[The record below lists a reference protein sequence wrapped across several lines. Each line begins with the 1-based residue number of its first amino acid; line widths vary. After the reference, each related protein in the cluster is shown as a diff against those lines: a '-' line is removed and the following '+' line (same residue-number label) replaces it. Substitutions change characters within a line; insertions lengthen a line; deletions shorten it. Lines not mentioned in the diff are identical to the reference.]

1 MIPLA
6 NYNLYENFLSRG
18 FSPIVL
24 RSHPLH
30 PTRRFTMVTE
40 FSQWLAAM
48 ANDDFT
54 LINPMEAGMMDSAV
68 SVLDAESS
76 SLILQGMNKGI
87 YVFLYNF

>member
-1 MIPLA
+1 
-6 NYNLYENFLSRG
+6 
-18 FSPIVL
+18 
-24 RSHPLH
+24 
-30 PTRRFTMVTE
+30 MVTE

-48 ANDDFT
+48 ATDDFT

-87 YVFLYNF
+87 YVFIHNKHA